1 MLLGSSI
8 QTFIIVSQSYL
19 VSYGDVAFP
28 ALFQRQAKCEC
39 ICLQCQAQP
48 RCLPPAKHP
57 GSHHGLACSRMA
69 AARNI
74 LVIAYC
80 LKFVSTEKRLETSQ
94 VYPSLAFSLPE
105 RGVPLRTAR
114 GGRPGQAR
122 PGHSAGPATR
132 PLPPDPIFSE
142 EEPTFSQPSPTH
154 QTPSRSRQAWPRP
167 AGLGPASPKASRPP
181 GLAWNGALGRAG
193 EAPGG
198 AGLAR
203 AGCKTLQPGS
213 YNTNVCRCMKWC
225 FTGLRVAT
233 YPGCLC
239 FF

>member
-8 QTFIIVSQSYL
+8 QTFIIVSQSNL

-48 RCLPPAKHP
+48 RCHPPAKHP
-57 GSHHGLACSRMA
+57 SSHHGLACSRMA

-80 LKFVSTEKRLETSQ
+80 LKFVSTEKRLETSR

-105 RGVPLRTAR
+105 RGVPPRTAR

-122 PGHSAGPATR
+122 PGPAT
-132 PLPPDPIFSE
+132 LPALPQGPC
-142 EEPTFSQPSPTH
+142 P
-154 QTPSRSRQAWPRP
+154 QTPSSQRKSPPFLNPLPHTRHHHAAGRP
-167 AGLGPASPKASRPP
+167 GP
-181 GLAWNGALGRAG
+181 GLQG
-193 EAPGG
+193 
-198 AGLAR
+198 
-203 AGCKTLQPGS
+203 
-213 YNTNVCRCMKWC
+213 
-225 FTGLRVAT
+225 
-233 YPGCLC
+233 
-239 FF
+239 